1 MLGHLYKM
9 AGFIA
14 KQVVGNQLKSVKGNY
29 ARQYLYKMAGF
40 IVKQKVGNQL
50 KSVKGNCARSSVQD
64 GWLYSQAGGG

>member
-29 ARQYLYKMAGF
+29 ARPYLYKMAGF
-40 IVKQKVGNQL
+40 IVKQKVGN
-50 KSVKGNCARSSVQD
+50 
-64 GWLYSQAGGG
+64 